1 MKAALDAAI
10 TRVPRLLIADW
21 ITRLAILNTALW
33 IPAGSPIRRIFR
45 RQALSMDSLC
55 KSRCTH
61 FSVFVSLIKKNGG
74 ADNIGDHCGC
84 GNSVHIHSKDD
95 YKKRFKSTFNTPPQN
110 RARRGVLVSP
120 VLRKIAASKL
130 KRKITGNPR
139 R

>member
-61 FSVFVSLIKKNGG
+61 FSVFVSLIKRMEELTIL
-74 ADNIGDHCGC
+74 ATLWLWQLR
-84 GNSVHIHSKDD
+84 SPHSKDD
-95 YKKRFKSTFNTPPQN
+95 YKKEIQKHIQYTAAEQGQKRCPGIAGTAENSS
-110 RARRGVLVSP
+110 L
-120 VLRKIAASKL
+120 KIKE
-130 KRKITGNPR
+130 KDHRQPR

>member
-61 FSVFVSLIKKNGG
+61 FSVFVSLIKRMEELTIL
-74 ADNIGDHCGC
+74 AIT
-84 GNSVHIHSKDD
+84 VAVATPFTFIQRTIT
-95 YKKRFKSTFNTPPQN
+95 KKRFKSTFNTPPQN